1 MRRRTMN
8 RRDAHLDAV
17 LRHLGAAYYDS
28 LHGKAAPADV
38 ARAVDSV
45 AGQVG
50 EEPTGQ
56 PAVAGPEVGGVPVL
70 TMGRHVA
77 GVVSEGDL
85 LAARDANPAAG
96 RRRRVWPRRRPA

>member
-1 MRRRTMN
+1 MN

-38 ARAVDSV
+38 ARALDSV

-56 PAVAGPEVGGVPVL
+56 
-70 TMGRHVA
+70 
-77 GVVSEGDL
+77 
-85 LAARDANPAAG
+85 LAAAGCPGGSSPTCPATESRARATSAG
-96 RRRRVWPRRRPA
+96 AALPCNES